1 MMLGIPNNTYGDIM
15 VKMIFFIAFLIIGGI
30 VFKYFGNVLHDY
42 RSTYNTSDV
51 VKIIENMEPAAAG
64 GRK

>member
-1 MMLGIPNNTYGDIM
+1 MG
-15 VKMIFFIAFLIIGGI
+15 KMIFFIACLIIGGI
-30 VFKYFGNVLHDY
+30 VFKYFGNIFHDY